1 MRLFI
6 AIHFSP
12 GVREVLLSAIDSLR
26 AQAVSGNFTRPE
38 NLHLTLAFI
47 GESNDPDSAAEAID
61 AAAVPPF
68 FLAVRGF
75 GHFGDL
81 WWVGIEKNP
90 ALTGLAESLQESL
103 RRHGFEVDKRPFRPH
118 ITLARQVEL
127 RGAPQL
133 CIPRTGMTVS
143 RISLMKSERIRGK
156 LTYTE
161 IYGRELK
168 PEV

>member
-1 MRLFI
+1 MRLFV
-6 AIHFSP
+6 AILFSP
-12 GVREVLLSAIDSLR
+12 QVREVLLGAIDSLR
-26 AQAVSGNFTRPE
+26 AQAVSGSFTRPE

-47 GESNDPDSAAEAID
+47 GESEDPEAAAKAVD
-61 AAAVPPF
+61 AAAGPPF

-103 RRHGFEVDKRPFRPH
+103 RRHGFHVDKRPFRPH
-118 ITLARQVEL
+118 ITLARRVEP
-127 RGAPQL
+127 RGDVQL
-133 CIPRTGMTVS
+133 SIPRTGMTVG
-143 RISLMKSERIRGK
+143 RVCLMKSERIRGI

-168 PEV
+168 SGV

>member
-47 GESNDPDSAAEAID
+47 GDRTTRFGREAID

-68 FLAVRGF
+68 FCGRGF
-75 GHFGDL
+75 G
-81 WWVGIEKNP
+81 P
-90 ALTGLAESLQESL
+90 SA
-103 RRHGFEVDKRPFRPH
+103 
-118 ITLARQVEL
+118 
-127 RGAPQL
+127 
-133 CIPRTGMTVS
+133 
-143 RISLMKSERIRGK
+143 
-156 LTYTE
+156 TY
-161 IYGRELK
+161 GGWA
-168 PEV
+168 